1 MNINFSYDKNY
12 LVVFFNNSDEIIN
25 YQLETILNH
34 CIANLAPCKKQ
45 IKNNTA
51 YLYYDIT
58 SAISLKEAALHQK
71 MTSEQF
77 FGFLNTYLEN
87 CLEIEKYVLP
97 TSGIIFDLE
106 HIYINPVN
114 FKPAFIYLPIHK
126 NSLEI
131 SEIKSSIKLLVMSN
145 ILDISQNHNI
155 QNLIEILS
163 EDINS
168 ILELNNK
175 IKNLKENHTL
185 QNADIKENLYIK
197 EPINLYENL
206 EPAPSES
213 NQETSKIAFSTI
225 LLNSFA
231 AIVPVMLVLF
241 KILPAAALL
250 AVPILLIIINLLLSH
265 KFLIDK
271 ISMNLNTKTEK
282 TKNSE
287 LATNETFISKP
298 YENSNPENN
307 ATELIKVF
315 PYIRNSKGDI
325 RYIDKNY
332 LRIGKLSEKVDYC
345 INNSSV
351 SKIHADILIRD
362 KKMFVID
369 LNSKNGTFI
378 NDMSQRLESNI
389 EYELKN
395 GDKLILANEEF
406 TVHFYEL

>member
-12 LVVFFNNSDEIIN
+12 LVVYFNNNDEIIS
-25 YQLETILNH
+25 YQLETILNY

-45 IKNNTA
+45 IKNSTI

-58 SAISLKEAALHQK
+58 SAIALKEAAKHQK

-77 FGFLNTYLEN
+77 FEFLNTYLEN

-106 HIYINPVN
+106 HIYVNPVS
-114 FKPAFIYLPIHK
+114 FKPIFIYLPIYK
-126 NSLEI
+126 KPLEI

-145 ILDISQNHNI
+145 ILDLNQNI
-155 QNLIEILS
+155 QSLIEILS
-163 EDINS
+163 QDIS
-168 ILELNNK
+168 SLSELNNK
-175 IKNLKENHTL
+175 IKNLNLNDSYIAPKTDITENTYIEQTTDL
-185 QNADIKENLYIK
+185 TEKPEADAVE
-197 EPINLYENL
+197 EPKKNNKAI
-206 EPAPSES
+206 
-213 NQETSKIAFSTI
+213 ISTI
-225 LLNSFA
+225 LFNSIA
-231 AIVPVMLVLF
+231 ALIPILLVAF
-241 KILPAAALL
+241 KILPAAGLL
-250 AVPILLIIINLLLSH
+250 SIPLILIIINLLLSR
-265 KFLIDK
+265 K
-271 ISMNLNTKTEK
+271 SPTEK
-282 TKNSE
+282 GLLPSSPKPEKNTSD
-287 LATNETFISKP
+287 TI
-298 YENSNPENN
+298 NSQLPKFFEKSNNENN

-315 PYIRNSKGDI
+315 PYIRNSNGDI

-345 INNSSV
+345 INNSSI

-406 TVHFYEL
+406 TVHFYGL